1 MRSFVLPLI
10 ERLKRSKYVN
20 LSSHVLSMLRHDVAM
35 WPEHLDDDAL
45 IGLGRALV
53 LTPHPDDE
61 VFGMGGT
68 MVRLRDLGV
77 PLAITWFTNADDDVR
92 KAEARAVLD
101 RLAPEVTDAE
111 AFPVPGEHIL
121 VGEAVRVL
129 RERIAAFKPDVIC
142 LPSVFDTHTDHVRLV
157 LALREVIRKHDWAG
171 QVLQYEVWNTLVPNR
186 LVDIT
191 AAMPEKRELMRL
203 YRSQLRQDMLN
214 YVDRIEALNRY
225 RGLGGCE
232 DWAEAFTLTS
242 AHEFSRMVRKA
253 QGLSPRAAP

>member
-1 MRSFVLPLI
+1 MRIVIRPLI
-10 ERLKRSKYVN
+10 QRLKRSKYVN

-45 IGLGRALV
+45 LALGRTLV

-77 PLAITWFTNADDDVR
+77 PLGITWFTNAENEVR
-92 KAEARAVLD
+92 RAEARAVLD

-111 AFPVPGEHIL
+111 AFPVAAEHVL

-129 RERIAAFKPDVIC
+129 RERIAAFEPDVIC
-142 LPSVFDTHTDHVRLV
+142 LPSVFDTHTDHVRLA
-157 LALREVIRKHDWAG
+157 LALRDVIRKDGWAG
-171 QVLQYEVWNTLVPNR
+171 QVLQYEVWSTLVPNR

-191 AAMPEKRELMRL
+191 AAMPEKRKLMKL

-214 YVDRIEALNRY
+214 YIDRIEALNRY
-225 RGLGGCE
+225 RGLGGCD

-253 QGLSPRAAP
+253 KGLSPRAGR